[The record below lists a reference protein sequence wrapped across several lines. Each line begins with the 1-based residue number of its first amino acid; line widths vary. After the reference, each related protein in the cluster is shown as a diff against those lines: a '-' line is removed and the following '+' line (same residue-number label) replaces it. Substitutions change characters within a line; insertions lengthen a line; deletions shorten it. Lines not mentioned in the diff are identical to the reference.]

1 MSIEV
6 RFKLMLSWF
15 DANVKWINL
24 KEEKSLNILSKDSVD
39 LLWMPQISF
48 ENADGICNLMID
60 ESALVSINKRSDGQ
74 LLQYSNEVDI
84 QEYFL
89 SSQNPIEYER
99 RYHQILHCDFQFF
112 WYPFDQQIC
121 GIRLKLFDSI
131 AKDVTL
137 IPTIINYTGDQDLLQ
152 FNVINWNL
160 VRLDDGAVEGQLT
173 FQRNY
178 VNHFATTFLP
188 SFCILLISLCT
199 LYFKPEHFKT
209 SVPVTITSMLGKYYL
224 ECLVNL
230 IFCFSTFYTICKN
243 CTIIATNIIPK
254 DD

>member
-1 MSIEV
+1 MSVEV

-24 KEEKSLNILSKDSVD
+24 KDDNNLNILSKDSVN

-48 ENADGICNLMID
+48 ENTDGINNLMID
-60 ESALVSINKRSDGQ
+60 EFTLVSINKSSDGQ
-74 LLQYSNEVDI
+74 ILQYPDEVDI

-99 RYHQILHCDFQFF
+99 KYHQILFCEFKFF
-112 WYPFDQQIC
+112 WYPFDKQIC

-131 AKDVTL
+131 ANDVTL
-137 IPTIINYTGDQDLLQ
+137 IPNIINYTGDQELLQ

-160 VRLDDGAVEGQLT
+160 IKLEGGAIEGQLT

-199 LYFKPEHFKT
+199 LYFKSEHFKT
-209 SVPVTITSMLGKYYL
+209 SVPVTITSMLGK
-224 ECLVNL
+224 N
-230 IFCFSTFYTICKN
+230 F
-243 CTIIATNIIPK
+243 
-254 DD
+254 